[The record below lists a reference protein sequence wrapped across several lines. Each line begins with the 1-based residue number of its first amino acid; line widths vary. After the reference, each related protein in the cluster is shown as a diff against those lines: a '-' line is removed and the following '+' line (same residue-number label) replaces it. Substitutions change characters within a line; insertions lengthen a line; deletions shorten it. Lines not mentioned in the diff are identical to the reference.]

1 MFKIGDFS
9 KLTRV
14 PMRTLHYYDQ
24 IGLFKPLHVDPFTG
38 YRYYS
43 FEQLPR
49 LHRLLVLR
57 DLGFPLEQIGQILD
71 EPLSAE
77 QLEGMLKLRQAEL
90 QAQVNEGLARLARVG
105 ALIGQI
111 KQEGKMSD
119 HEIMLKHVEPIW
131 VASARAVVSTPEQMR
146 EGCMTLLEEVC
157 ELLAQHGLKSTDT
170 ALALYYDNNERGID
184 VEMAMILENGA
195 PTDVQHKRAKVYRL
209 PAQEMAVGIYRG
221 SYDDFEAVGALHKG
235 IGKWIEQNGYRVAD
249 ASREIYLQTPQL
261 PGGDGLMELQYP
273 VMKA

>member
-9 KLTRV
+9 RLTRIPV
-14 PMRTLHYYDQ
+14 RTLHYYDQ
-24 IGLFKPLHVDPFTG
+24 IGLFKPMHVDHFTG

-49 LHRLLVLR
+49 LHRLLALR

-71 EPLSAE
+71 EPLSAD

-90 QAQVNEGLARLARVG
+90 QAQVNEGLARLRRVG

-119 HEIMLKHVEPIW
+119 HEIMLKHVEPIGV
-131 VASARAVVSTPEQMR
+131 VAARAVVPMQEQMR
-146 EGCMTLLEEVC
+146 EGCTALLDEVC
-157 ELLAQHGLKSTDT
+157 ELLAQRGLKSTDT
-170 ALALYYDNNERGID
+170 ALALYYDHSEGGID
-184 VEMAMILENGA
+184 VEMAMILERGA
-195 PTDVQHKRAKVYRL
+195 PSDAQYKRAKVYQL

-221 SYDDFEAVGALHKG
+221 SYDDFEAVGALHKA
-235 IGKWIEQNGYRVAD
+235 IGRWIEANGYQVVG
-249 ASREIYLQTPQL
+249 ASREIYLQPPQS
-261 PGGDGLMELQYP
+261 PGGEGVMELQYP
-273 VMKA
+273 VTKG